1 MPSSRHTSAEG
12 LTLRLRVRGV
22 VQGVGFRPFVYR
34 LAQSLGLSGWV
45 LNDPEGVLIEASG
58 PEERL
63 QAFQEALV
71 RQAPKAARVEGVE
84 VVAREAGGKEGN
96 FVIRESA
103 AQGLPITLISP
114 DLAICE
120 ECLRELFDPEGFRY
134 LYPYINCTHCGP
146 RYSILLD
153 LPYDRPRTTMR
164 DFSLCPRCQ
173 AQYEDPL
180 DRRFHAQP
188 VACPQCGPHYAL
200 LDEEG
205 RPVAQR
211 EEAIALAARW
221 LQEGRI
227 LAVKGIGGYH
237 LACDAQN
244 PEAVARLR
252 ARKYRKDKP
261 FALMA
266 QNLNALEGY
275 ALLPPEAQT
284 LLTSPARPI
293 VLLERG
299 PKALP
304 PEVAPGVPEIGAMLP
319 YTPLHHLLF
328 WAGAPPLL
336 VMTSGNRSSEPIA
349 YRDEEAL
356 ERLRGLAEGFLVG
369 ERPIARRVDDSVV
382 ALLEGRPAMVRRAR
396 GYAPS
401 PVVRHPRFQRP
412 ILALGAGLKN
422 AIALATEGYVFVSQ
436 HIGDLDNLDAFQ
448 AFVETLHDLT
458 RMYRVPLERALVV
471 HDLHP
476 DYPSSRYAEVLPGP
490 KLAVQH
496 HRAHIAAVLAEHGLW
511 EEPVLGFA
519 FDGTGLGEDGTV
531 WGGEIFAGP
540 LWALQRVGHLDPAPL
555 PGGEAAVRYP
565 EQAAVG
571 FLIGQEETLWRP
583 FLGEKPV
590 AVALSLIKSGVRTP
604 KTSSLGRLFDAAAAL
619 CGFRG
624 RISYEGQAA
633 MWLEAL
639 ARQGRGEEAYPFPF
653 REGRWDYRTLL
664 MALLHD
670 LRRGEARE
678 EVARRFH
685 LGLAQGVVEAAL
697 ALRRKLGLHTVAL
710 SGGVWHNK
718 LLQAKVVEALRREG
732 FQVFWNQEVP
742 VGDGGIAL
750 GQAAL
755 GQMALEGLG

>member
-1 MPSSRHTSAEG
+1 MPSSGHTSAEG

-71 RQAPKAARVEGVE
+71 RQAPAAARVEGVE
-84 VVAREAGGKEGN
+84 VVAREVGGKEGT

-114 DLAICE
+114 DLAVCE
-120 ECLRELFDPEGFRY
+120 ECLRELFDPADPRY

-200 LDEEG
+200 LDGEG
-205 RPVAQR
+205 QPVAER

-221 LQEGRI
+221 LREGRI

-266 QNLNALEGY
+266 KDLEALEGY

-299 PKALP
+299 PKTLP
-304 PEVAPGVPEIGAMLP
+304 PEVAPGVPEIGVMLP

-356 ERLRGLAEGFLVG
+356 ERLQGLAEGFLVG

-401 PVVRHPRFQRP
+401 PVVRHPRFQKP

-458 RMYRVPLERALVV
+458 RMYRVPLEEALVV

-476 DYPSSRYAEVLPGP
+476 DYPSSRYAEALPGP

-496 HRAHIAAVLAEHGLW
+496 HRAHIAAVVAEHGLW

-531 WGGEIFAGP
+531 WGGEVFAGP
-540 LWALQRVGHLDPAPL
+540 LWALQRVGHLDTALL
-555 PGGEAAVRYP
+555 PGGEAAARYP

-571 FLIGQEETLWRP
+571 FLIGQEEALWRP

-590 AVALSLIKSGVRTP
+590 AVALSLLKSGARTP

-624 RISYEGQAA
+624 RMSYEGQAA
-633 MWLEAL
+633 IWLEAL

-653 REGRWDYRTLL
+653 REGRWDYRPLL
-664 MALLHD
+664 MALLQD
-670 LRRGEARE
+670 LRRGEPRE

-697 ALRRKLGLHTVAL
+697 TLGRSLGFKTVAL

-718 LLQAKVVEALRREG
+718 LLHARVVQALRREG